1 MHFPFV
7 HFRHSQ
13 HPLVPINCILH
24 LETLRLELNL
34 QDGVVNRSIFK
45 NEVKTIWRLNF
56 VQEDTRFPV
65 LVKDFLRL
73 ILHESLEHLL
83 VVMGLVV
90 IVPSCRFNS
99 QVNNRRFLAVI
110 ALEEVVEF
118 LSGPQMQLLLHVS
131 VLLNVLVFECEVALE
146 ILILI

>member
-1 MHFPFV
+1 MHFPFI

>member
-1 MHFPFV
+1 VHFPFV

-24 LETLRLELNL
+24 LETLHLELNL

-56 VQEDTRFPV
+56 VQEDTRFPM
-65 LVKDFLRL
+65 LVEDFLRL
-73 ILHESLEHLL
+73 ILHEPLEHLL

>member
-1 MHFPFV
+1 MHFPFI

-24 LETLRLELNL
+24 LETLHLELNL

-83 VVMGLVV
+83 VVMSLVV

>member
-1 MHFPFV
+1 VHFPFI

-83 VVMGLVV
+83 VVMSLVV

>member
-1 MHFPFV
+1 VHFPFV

-13 HPLVPINCILH
+13 HPLVPTNCILH

-83 VVMGLVV
+83 VVMSLVV